1 MKEPSI
7 IHYTTSFL
15 SKRPW
20 YEGCEHRYVAEWFK
34 YKDMSPWSDKPL
46 WTEKKKNGIRGLYV
60 SLCNKMPRKLMIGFS
75 GILQAYGRPLVYKFK

>member
-1 MKEPSI
+1 MREPSI

-75 GILQAYGRPLVYKFK
+75 GILQAYGRPLVYR